1 VLILSRKRNER
12 IMIGDDISIMI
23 VDIRGDQVQ
32 IGIDAP
38 RSIPVHR
45 YEIYEEIKNISMRA
59 ADSSPPDAEGL
70 RKKGRPRPGGPTPP
84 QAPPSPQKP
93 QDPQNSQNPPQNPPP
108 GGGPSRDPDK
118 RG

>member
-1 VLILSRKRNER
+1 MLILSRKRNEK

-45 YEIYEEIKNISMRA
+45 HEIYEEIKSTTLDA
-59 ADSSPPDAEGL
+59 AASDVVDMSAI
-70 RKKGRPRPGGPTPP
+70 RKKLKGKDE
-84 QAPPSPQKP
+84 S
-93 QDPQNSQNPPQNPPP
+93 
-108 GGGPSRDPDK
+108 
-118 RG
+118 

>member
-1 VLILSRKRNER
+1 MLILSRKRNEK

-45 YEIYEEIKNISMRA
+45 HEIYEEIKSTTLGASESEKVDMDGI
-59 ADSSPPDAEGL
+59 
-70 RKKGRPRPGGPTPP
+70 RKKIKDNNGNDD
-84 QAPPSPQKP
+84 PQK
-93 QDPQNSQNPPQNPPP
+93 
-108 GGGPSRDPDK
+108 G
-118 RG
+118 RGQGSA

>member
-1 VLILSRKRNER
+1 VLILSRKRNEK

-45 YEIYEEIKNISMRA
+45 HEIYEEIKSTTLGA
-59 ADSSPPDAEGL
+59 AASEANDIDAL
-70 RKKGRPRPGGPTPP
+70 RKKL
-84 QAPPSPQKP
+84 K
-93 QDPQNSQNPPQNPPP
+93 
-108 GGGPSRDPDK
+108 GGGDK
-118 RG
+118 KG

>member
-1 VLILSRKRNER
+1 MLILSRKRNER

-59 ADSSPPDAEGL
+59 ADSPQPDVEGL
-70 RKKGRPRPGGPTPP
+70 RKKGRPRPGGQTPP
-84 QAPPSPQKP
+84 QTPPKP
-93 QDPQNSQNPPQNPPP
+93 QNPQNSENPPQPPP
-108 GGGPSRDPDK
+108 TGGGPSRDPDK

>member
-1 VLILSRKRNER
+1 MLILSRKRNEK

-45 YEIYEEIKNISMRA
+45 HEIYEEIKSSTLKA
-59 ADSSPPDAEGL
+59 AESNKVDLEGI
-70 RKKGRPRPGGPTPP
+70 RRKIKDGNGEDDPKKGHGKSGG
-84 QAPPSPQKP
+84 
-93 QDPQNSQNPPQNPPP
+93 
-108 GGGPSRDPDK
+108 
-118 RG
+118 

>member
-1 VLILSRKRNER
+1 MLILSRKRNEK
-12 IMIGDDISIMI
+12 IMIGDDVSIMI

-59 ADSSPPDAEGL
+59 ADSPAPDLDAL
-70 RKKGRPRPGGPTPP
+70 KRKVRTR
-84 QAPPSPQKP
+84 
-93 QDPQNSQNPPQNPPP
+93 PP
-108 GGGPSRDPDK
+108 GEGNGK
-118 RG
+118 

>member
-1 VLILSRKRNER
+1 VLILSRKRNEK

-45 YEIYEEIKNISMRA
+45 YEIYEEIKNTTLKA
-59 ADSSPPDAEGL
+59 AASENVNMAAIRRKAAKKSPAGDDE
-70 RKKGRPRPGGPTPP
+70 
-84 QAPPSPQKP
+84 S
-93 QDPQNSQNPPQNPPP
+93 
-108 GGGPSRDPDK
+108 
-118 RG
+118 

>member
-1 VLILSRKRNER
+1 MLILSRKRNEK

-45 YEIYEEIKNISMRA
+45 YEIYEEIKSTTLKA
-59 ADSSPPDAEGL
+59 AASENLDVDSI
-70 RKKGRPRPGGPTPP
+70 RKKMKSGDGGKDPG
-84 QAPPSPQKP
+84 A
-93 QDPQNSQNPPQNPPP
+93 
-108 GGGPSRDPDK
+108 
-118 RG
+118 

>member
-1 VLILSRKRNER
+1 VLILSRKRNEK

-45 YEIYEEIKNISMRA
+45 HEIYEEIKSSILSA
-59 ADSSPPDAEGL
+59 AESEKVDLDGI
-70 RKKGRPRPGGPTPP
+70 RKKLNGPDGNKNLKGRGEG
-84 QAPPSPQKP
+84 
-93 QDPQNSQNPPQNPPP
+93 
-108 GGGPSRDPDK
+108 

>member
-1 VLILSRKRNER
+1 MLILSRKRNEK

-45 YEIYEEIKNISMRA
+45 HEIYEEIKSTTLRA
-59 ADSSPPDAEGL
+59 SQSDAVDMEAIR
-70 RKKGRPRPGGPTPP
+70 RKGK
-84 QAPPSPQKP
+84 AKK
-93 QDPQNSQNPPQNPPP
+93 D
-108 GGGPSRDPDK
+108 DK
-118 RG
+118 DGEEKS

>member
-1 VLILSRKRNER
+1 MLILSRKRNEK

-45 YEIYEEIKNISMRA
+45 HEIYEEIKSSMLDA
-59 ADSSPPDAEGL
+59 AESQQVDMDGI
-70 RKKGRPRPGGPTPP
+70 RKKIKDEEDNGNQIKGRGESSG
-84 QAPPSPQKP
+84 
-93 QDPQNSQNPPQNPPP
+93 
-108 GGGPSRDPDK
+108 
-118 RG
+118 

>member
-1 VLILSRKRNER
+1 MLILSRKRNEK

-45 YEIYEEIKNISMRA
+45 HEIYEEIKSTTLNAAASDSVDLAAMR
-59 ADSSPPDAEGL
+59 
-70 RKKGRPRPGGPTPP
+70 RKAKGGEKGDG
-84 QAPPSPQKP
+84 K
-93 QDPQNSQNPPQNPPP
+93 D
-108 GGGPSRDPDK
+108 
-118 RG
+118 

>member
-1 VLILSRKRNER
+1 MLILSRKRNEK

-45 YEIYEEIKNISMRA
+45 HEIYEEIKSTTLGA
-59 ADSSPPDAEGL
+59 AASEPSDMEKL
-70 RKKGRPRPGGPTPP
+70 RRKIRKPEEPKG
-84 QAPPSPQKP
+84 
-93 QDPQNSQNPPQNPPP
+93 
-108 GGGPSRDPDK
+108 
-118 RG
+118 